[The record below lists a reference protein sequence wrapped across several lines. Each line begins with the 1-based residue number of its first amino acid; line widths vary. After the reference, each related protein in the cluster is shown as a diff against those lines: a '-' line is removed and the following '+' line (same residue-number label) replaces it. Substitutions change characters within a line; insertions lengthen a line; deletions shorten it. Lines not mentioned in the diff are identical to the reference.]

1 MNSCVT
7 ATRVIARRGEGK
19 MKLEL
24 TVPALAVYD
33 AVVSGLEGGIQYWAR
48 VTSVWAPARAAGTGD
63 FETDLKL
70 VCDLVELD
78 TGERIKLREQW
89 ATGLRL
95 MAEKYPR
102 RFAEVV
108 DGTGDA
114 TTGDVLIQLAAFGE
128 LRYG

>member
-1 MNSCVT
+1 
-7 ATRVIARRGEGK
+7 

-24 TVPALAVYD
+24 TIPTKAVFD
-33 AVVSGLEGGIQYWAR
+33 TVLSGVEGGIQYWAR
-48 VTSVWAPARAAGTGD
+48 LISLWTPARSGSPD
-63 FETDLKL
+63 ECETDLRL

-78 TGERIKLREQW
+78 SAELISLREQW

-95 MAEKYPR
+95 MAERYPR
-102 RFAEVV
+102 KFAELVE
-108 DGTGDA
+108 GTGDA

>member
-1 MNSCVT
+1 
-7 ATRVIARRGEGK
+7 
-19 MKLEL
+19 MKPEL

-33 AVVSGLEGGIQYWAR
+33 AIVSGLDGGIQYWTR

-78 TGERIKLREQW
+78 TGERIQLREQW
-89 ATGLRL
+89 AAGLRL
-95 MAEKYPR
+95 MAQKYPR

-108 DGTGDA
+108 EGTGDA

>member
-1 MNSCVT
+1 
-7 ATRVIARRGEGK
+7 
-19 MKLEL
+19 MKTEC
-24 TVPALAVYD
+24 TIPALAVYD
-33 AVVSGLEGGIQYWAR
+33 AVVSGLQGGIQYWAR
-48 VTSVWAPARAAGTGD
+48 VTSVWMPARAASAGD

-70 VCDLVELD
+70 VCDLIELD

-89 ATGLRL
+89 AAGLRL

-102 RFAEVV
+102 KFAEVV

-128 LRYG
+128 LRYS